1 MLLGQFVIAFYS
13 HIHMFQI
20 FLVYLYTVIML
31 AAHNLSIVF
40 VLCDV
45 PKSFNIICDAFI
57 LLLNNYLSASVL
69 D

>member
-31 AAHNLSIVF
+31 ASHNLSIVF

-45 PKSFNIICDAFI
+45 P
-57 LLLNNYLSASVL
+57 
-69 D
+69 